1 MDIDKKRKRKKKK
14 PKALIKNITK
24 KISVLT
30 LTALLLFSSIFS
42 SYDMNVH
49 ASESSALEKLLI
61 QIVEDG
67 SVLIGAQ
74 TGKAIGDYILPGTGG
89 AVGGFIGGALG
100 GTVAGSLLNSDLD
113 WYANPSESGRSTVHT
128 SSSGT
133 VHGGGGKSFDVS
145 YQYNKGVSTTQN
157 PANYNTTKNMSIYN
171 ENKTWNTTT
180 NNYDYTYNWYNPI
193 TNTYNTTNE
202 YTYNTTYNTYNYVT
216 HNYDITNNYNYTTNY
231 YIQDNR
237 TYVSYYIINV
247 CDETGEEERD
257 YVEMYYE
264 LPDGRNSL
272 YLTVDDIKGQYFPS
286 NYSKYISV
294 AEDDGT
300 TLGLWHLDG
309 DLKDSSYHSNTAGS
323 AFNNV
328 YTDGLYEGAK
338 KFGDNEEDFLELNL
352 DKVDLPNSWTLEWCE
367 YIPSLFITNSGLARP
382 NVAYSTTDYDTHQM
396 SGSWHL
402 YYFSKEDRY
411 LNYDLVLNGYLSF
424 NNCNDIYTPT
434 YDSFVPYAVTFDG
447 SNYCFYRN
455 GVLID
460 KTDYLAFSFLR
471 EYDDNGATGYEGVNV
486 NPEGYS
492 LVSSG
497 LEIND
502 KFIKFNSSRNLMKSI
517 IDNNYVLGRQS
528 PFTNASS
535 GGNRYYS
542 YPIYNVYMRNHV
554 NSIIDEVRLSS
565 GVLYSGDSYT
575 PSSQAFTTNT
585 VLAVPDNPSKHEIAF
600 KTNIDISDVRFGG
613 ARPTYP
619 TNGFVYVSL
628 DADDKVESI
637 QQYQEDGWYEIE
649 ASLYTG
655 TDWVSFKEVNME
667 YLGIDGV
674 GDSSGDT
681 GDDSGGNGDD
691 SGGNG
696 GDSGDS
702 SGGGVQAVLDGI
714 GKFFDTLLNLAG
726 KIIGLFSGFVDS
738 VLSLFEGFTV
748 FTDGFSGFL
757 TATFGFLPPEAI
769 NVLVSGITLIV
780 ILAIIKFLK

>member
-1 MDIDKKRKRKKKK
+1 MDTDKKGKEKKRN

-42 SYDMNVH
+42 CYEIEVS
-49 ASESSALEKLLI
+49 ASSSSAFDNKVQELLDSI
-61 QIVEDG
+61 G
-67 SVLIGAQ
+67 STGATNFIDLVRSGSYAAGAVL
-74 TGKAIGDYILPGTGG
+74 GG
-89 AVGGFIGGALG
+89 AAGTNLGIPPQVGSAMGAW
-100 GTVAGSLLNSDLD
+100 AFGSLANGALD
-113 WYANPSESGRSTVHT
+113 WYENNNVETERVHSGGGRSFKAVKK
-128 SSSGT
+128 SG
-133 VHGGGGKSFDVS
+133 VP
-145 YQYNKGVSTTQN
+145 TTQN
-157 PANYNTTKNMSIYN
+157 STNYNTTKNISIYN
-171 ENKTWNTTT
+171 ENKTWNNTT

-247 CDETGEEERD
+247 CDETQEEEET
-257 YVEMYYE
+257 YIEMYYE

-309 DLKDSSYHSNTAGS
+309 DLKDSSYHGNTAGS
-323 AFNNV
+323 AYNNV
-328 YTDGLYEGAK
+328 YTDGLYSNGK
-338 KFGDNEEDFLELNL
+338 QFSDSDDDFLELKL
-352 DKVDLPNSWTLEWCE
+352 DKVDLPSSWTLEWCE
-367 YIPSLFITNSGLARP
+367 YIPSSGISES
-382 NVAYSTTDYDTHQM
+382 VISTTSPSYSSS
-396 SGSWHL
+396 SGYSEVSHSSL
-402 YYFSKEDRY
+402 YSHYYFSDSAY
-411 LNYDLVLNGYLSF
+411 DLNYDIYLNGYLGIDGVNSLF
-424 NNCNDIYTPT
+424 EPVAGY
-434 YDSFVPYAVTFDG
+434 FVPYSITFDG
-447 SNYCFYRN
+447 NNYKFYRN
-455 GVLID
+455 GNLIYEFDYKTLSFQRLYNKAGNEAVGGTYVLSE
-460 KTDYLAFSFLR
+460 F
-471 EYDDNGATGYEGVNV
+471 DDLDISLSGISVNSDSIRFYGS
-486 NPEGYS
+486 PS
-492 LVSSG
+492 LVGSFKGSDFVKGRYQKFSSS
-497 LEIND
+497 D
-502 KFIKFNSSRNLMKSI
+502 
-517 IDNNYVLGRQS
+517 
-528 PFTNASS
+528 
-535 GGNRYYS
+535 GGNYFYS
-542 YPIYNVYMRNHV
+542 YPIYNFYTKAHSNAIV
-554 NSIIDEVRLSS
+554 DEVRLSS
-565 GVLYSGDSYT
+565 GVLYSGDTYT
-575 PSSQAFTTNT
+575 PSSQPYTTNT
-585 VLAVPDNPSKHEIAF
+585 VLAVPENPQKHEIAF
-600 KTNIDISDVRFGG
+600 KTNTDISDVRFGG

-619 TNGFVYVSL
+619 TNGYVYVSL
-628 DADDKVESI
+628 DTDDKVESI

-674 GDSSGDT
+674 GDSSGN
-681 GDDSGGNGDD
+681 S
-691 SGGNG
+691 G
-696 GDSGDS
+696 GDSGDTGGDSGDNSNDS
-702 SGGGVQAVLDGI
+702 SGGGVQAILDGI
-714 GKFFDTLLNLAG
+714 GKFFDTLLNLVG

-769 NVLVSGITLIV
+769 NVLVAGITLIV

>member
-42 SYDMNVH
+42 SYDMNVY

-74 TGKAIGDYILPGTGG
+74 AGKAIGDYILPGTGG

-157 PANYNTTKNMSIYN
+157 PTNYNTTKNMSIYN

-286 NYSKYISV
+286 NYSKYVSV

-309 DLKDSSYHSNTAGS
+309 DLKDSSYHGNTAGS
-323 AFNNV
+323 AYNNV
-328 YTDGLYEGAK
+328 YTDGLYSNGK
-338 KFGDNEEDFLELNL
+338 KFSDSLSDYLDLKL
-352 DKVDLPNSWTLEWCE
+352 DKIELPSSWTLEWLE
-367 YIPSLFITNSGLARP
+367 YVPSMGADVSYTDDISSLPTFGNTGYSYYDNGFYHFDDSSHDINYNLNIYGLLGVDGSSAYESSTGYFIPYCVTCNNGEYAFYKNGVKISN
-382 NVAYSTTDYDTHQM
+382 Y
-396 SGSWHL
+396 SGSNL
-402 YYFSKEDRY
+402 NVEVPCKQNTSTQTLKVNLESDLEFYGLNVSNDSIKFYYSSEPCRTVRDTQ
-411 LNYDLVLNGYLSF
+411 N
-424 NNCNDIYTPT
+424 
-434 YDSFVPYAVTFDG
+434 FVIATSLAKTRPVW
-447 SNYCFYRN
+447 NYCFFPH
-455 GVLID
+455 
-460 KTDYLAFSFLR
+460 K
-471 EYDDNGATGYEGVNV
+471 
-486 NPEGYS
+486 
-492 LVSSG
+492 
-497 LEIND
+497 
-502 KFIKFNSSRNLMKSI
+502 
-517 IDNNYVLGRQS
+517 
-528 PFTNASS
+528 NA
-535 GGNRYYS
+535 
-542 YPIYNVYMRNHV
+542 IV
-554 NSIIDEVRLSS
+554 DEVRLSS
-565 GVLYSGDSYT
+565 GVLYSGDTYT
-575 PSSQAFTTNT
+575 PSSQPFTTNT
-585 VLAVPDNPSKHEIAF
+585 VLAVPSNPQKHEIAF
-600 KTNIDISDVRFGG
+600 KTNTDISDVRFGG

-619 TNGFVYVSL
+619 TNGYVYVSL

-714 GKFFDTLLNLAG
+714 GKFFDTLLNLVG

-757 TATFGFLPPEAI
+757 TTTFGFLPPEAI